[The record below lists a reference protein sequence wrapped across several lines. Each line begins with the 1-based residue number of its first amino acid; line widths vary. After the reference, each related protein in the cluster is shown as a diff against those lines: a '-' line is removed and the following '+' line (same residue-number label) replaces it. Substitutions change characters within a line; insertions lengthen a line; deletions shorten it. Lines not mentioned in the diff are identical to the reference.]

1 MRDTL
6 RSKFRTFLNRMMAA
20 ARVLPMVGFGR
31 PAEPPTDPIQREDR
45 VEPLPAVGELHDQQH
60 VDASSTAV
68 DKRPRI

>member
-1 MRDTL
+1 MHDTF
-6 RSKFRTFLNRMMAA
+6 RAKFRKFLDRMMQA

-31 PAEPPTDPIQREDR
+31 TAEPPTESIHREVQ
-45 VEPLPAVGELHDQQH
+45 VEELPPAMQLHNQQH

>member
-1 MRDTL
+1 MHDTL
-6 RSKFRTFLNRMMAA
+6 RSKFRRVLDLMMGA

-31 PAEPPTDPIQREDR
+31 PAEPPTESIQCEEL
-45 VEPLPAVGELHDQQH
+45 VETLPPAPELHDQQH

>member
-1 MRDTL
+1 MHDTL
-6 RSKFRTFLNRMMAA
+6 RAKFRKFLDRMMQA

-31 PAEPPTDPIQREDR
+31 SPEPPTEPVQREVQVGDA
-45 VEPLPAVGELHDQQH
+45 PPIGELHDQQH